1 MSFLKRLFSE
11 GKTASQQSDTAFGRF
26 TDSYKT
32 AEQYAAWDKALLYF
46 EQDDYL
52 DSFKEFFKYLRDDK
66 KDNVRWKE
74 ENGVIYF
81 ELFQGS
87 KKVHGQAN
95 ARKLIA
101 EAKVAATKEL
111 NIAFM
116 RRLIEQNFE
125 LKYGRF
131 ALDEDND
138 ITILFDTYTLDG
150 SPYKLYFALK
160 EIAVNADKMDDLL
173 IEEFPSL
180 KPVESHHIEDVPD
193 SVKEVKYNF
202 IQQEIKEVL
211 DEIDNGKLREDQYPG
226 AIAYLLLD
234 LCYKLD
240 YFISSEGHMMEVLER
255 VHRKYFENDGSPVSQ
270 KNQVMRKEME
280 RLMDRSRAAFFKEM
294 YRVNATFGITTPVSH
309 DKVVSFID
317 GELQHMP
324 WYKDNGHSRVALSIP
339 GYIVGYCLFNYAVP
353 KPVHDLFFVYLQ
365 IMEPTFFRSLDI
377 PVPFRA
383 ETGFKV
389 KKKALKRELSAIEKK
404 YAHEYPGLEIS
415 ISGLNLDDPC
425 EFAFSYMTM
434 IRNLKVVK
442 A

>member
-1 MSFLKRLFSE
+1 MSLLKRLFGE
-11 GKTASQQSDTAFGRF
+11 GNSTVQQSDTAFGRF

-32 AEQYAAWDKALLYF
+32 PEQYAAWDKSLLYF

-52 DSFKEFFKYLRDDK
+52 DSFKEFFKYLRDERR
-66 KDNVRWKE
+66 DNVRWRE

-87 KKVHGQAN
+87 KKIHGQAN
-95 ARKLIA
+95 ARKFIA
-101 EAKVAATKEL
+101 EAKVAATTEL

-180 KPVESHHIEDVPD
+180 KPVASHHIEEVPEK
-193 SVKEVKYNF
+193 VKQVKYDF
-202 IQQEIKEVL
+202 IQKEIKEVL
-211 DEIDNGKLREDQYPG
+211 EEIDNGKLREDQYPG

-240 YFISSEGHMMEVLER
+240 YLISSEGYMMEVLER
-255 VHRKYFENDGSPVSQ
+255 IHRKYFENDGNPVTQ
-270 KNQVMRKEME
+270 KNQVMRKELE
-280 RLMDRSRAAFFKEM
+280 RLMERPRDAFFKEM

-324 WYKDNGHSRVALSIP
+324 WYKDNGHSRIALSIP

-353 KPVHDLFFVYLQ
+353 MPVQELFHIYLQ
-365 IMEPTFFRSLDI
+365 IMEPEFFRAMDI
-377 PVPFRA
+377 SVPFLPD
-383 ETGFKV
+383 TGFKV
-389 KKKALKRELSAIEKK
+389 KKKALKKAFSTIEKK
-404 YAHEYPGLEIS
+404 YNADFPELELSTTGLE
-415 ISGLNLDDPC
+415 LDDPC
-425 EFAFSYMTM
+425 EFAFTYLTM

>member
-1 MSFLKRLFSE
+1 MSLFKRLFGE
-11 GKTASQQSDTAFGRF
+11 GNSASKQPEMTFGRF
-26 TDSYKT
+26 TDSHKSP
-32 AEQYAAWDKALLYF
+32 AQYAAWDKALLYF

-52 DSFKEFFKYLRDDK
+52 DSFKEFFKYLKDENA
-66 KDNVRWKE
+66 DNVRWKE

-101 EAKVAATKEL
+101 EAKVAATSDL

-180 KPVESHHIEDVPD
+180 RPVESIHIEDIPA
-193 SVKEVKYNF
+193 SIKEIKYNF
-202 IQQEIKEVL
+202 IQKEIKEVMN
-211 DEIDNGKLREDQYPG
+211 EIDNGKLKEEQYPG
-226 AIAYLLLD
+226 AVAYLLLD
-234 LCYKLD
+234 LIYKLD
-240 YFISSEGHMMEVLER
+240 YLISSEGYMMEVLER
-255 VHRKYFENDGSPVSQ
+255 IHRKYFDNDGSPVSQ
-270 KNQVMRKEME
+270 KNQVMRRELEKLLERPKE
-280 RLMDRSRAAFFKEM
+280 AFFKEM
-294 YRVNATFGITTPVSH
+294 YKVKATFGITTPVSH

-324 WYKDNGHSRVALSIP
+324 WYKDNGHTRIALSIP

-353 KPVHDLFFVYLQ
+353 MPVKDLFHVYIQ
-365 IMEPTFFRSLDI
+365 TMEPEFFRALDI
-377 PVPFRA
+377 DVPLR
-383 ETGFKV
+383 EGENFKV
-389 KKKALKRELSAIEKK
+389 NKKALKKVFSTIEKK
-404 YAHEYPGLEIS
+404 YSSEYPGLKLS
-415 ISGLNLDDPC
+415 ISGLELEDPT

-434 IRNLKVVK
+434 LRNLEIVK